1 MTEKNKMASGT
12 MVESDLAGPALS
24 LTEGEEE
31 RLLDSDREDNNPQ
44 SEEEEE
50 IELSLGNDQD
60 YFDEEDEN
68 TARNDVENQ
77 PNTTKPSTVPPNVP
91 MRKAWKKNPQ
101 MNNRPRFVTRGRGVF
116 RGASRGVTRGRHGL
130 HPRSGPPLYRPP
142 ARPNFREFRFQDV
155 QDPPIRNEPFNLQN
169 QGYDQEI
176 YKTNQPNPMCFSL
189 NPNLANNTNLGD
201 MSKPPPNM
209 NGGNINGGNNVNGGN
224 PFVKTSL
231 DRHGNF
237 RGREEPGLMLNNLK
251 KEFPNFV
258 KKTENPD
265 VNTIKIE
272 SDSDDSDIE
281 MVAVVDKKNKKK
293 YKAIKVEEQED
304 VKKRIKHG
312 VMVHACYDCLESQ
325 IYVSERIRA
334 FYDSRKKE
342 ITGKEPMVPP
352 QFMKGRLGAPK
363 FKSLKRTIP
372 DEEIVADRAKRVK
385 SQGNVQVEVTD
396 LPTDWVEEG
405 IDKIRSIANAYGDPA
420 GEIPTE
426 KVYQKGENV
435 FVIVYKQP
443 KYATKMFETLHL
455 RQIDE
460 FIVKVSEP
468 HPIE

>member
-1 MTEKNKMASGT
+1 MASGT
-12 MVESDLAGPALS
+12 VVEPDLAGPALS
-24 LTEGEEE
+24 LTDGDEE
-31 RLLDSDREDNNPQ
+31 RLLDSDREDNTAQ

-60 YFDEEDEN
+60 YFDEEEEN
-68 TARNDVENQ
+68 TARNDVENRQ
-77 PNTTKPSTVPPNVP
+77 NTTKPSTVPNVP
-91 MRKAWKKNPQ
+91 MRKPWKKNQP
-101 MNNRPRFVTRGRGVF
+101 MNNRPTFVTKRRGIVTRGRGI
-116 RGASRGVTRGRHGL
+116 ARGRYGL
-130 HPRSGPPLYRPP
+130 HPRSGPPIYNGHRPS
-142 ARPNFREFRFQDV
+142 ARPNFRDFRFQDV
-155 QDPPIRNEPFNLQN
+155 QDPPIRTEPFNLQN

-176 YKTNQPNPMCFSL
+176 HTTNQPNPMCFSL
-189 NPNLANNTNLGD
+189 NQNLAKKNNPNLGD
-201 MSKPPPNM
+201 MSKPPPNI
-209 NGGNINGGNNVNGGN
+209 NGGNIVNGGN
-224 PFVKTSL
+224 HINGGNQFVKTGL

-272 SDSDDSDIE
+272 SDSEDSDIE

-304 VKKRIKHG
+304 VKSRIKHG

-334 FYDSRKKE
+334 FYESRKKE

-396 LPTDWVEEG
+396 LPADWVEEG

-426 KVYQKGENV
+426 KVYQKGENE